1 HLVQVTGRVQEFTP
15 GGATAGSFS
24 STELSSVTSVT
35 DLGVGPAITPVQIGG
50 AGGLIPPTADLVA
63 GSLFYESLENMLVT
77 VKTPTAVGP
86 TNNFGEIFTV
96 VDNDNDP
103 SNGIG
108 GATGLTPRGNIL
120 LTPGQVA
127 FGDNDTVGG
136 DYNPERVQIDA
147 DTGIQTAAGNMSAF
161 VKPEVNVGAHLS
173 DVTGVVTYAFSNYQV
188 LATQPY
194 TVTQPS
200 TLVKETGT
208 LSGDNNHLV
217 IASYNAENLDPK
229 VEDVNKVDGHNS
241 SNVDDDVGAGRFDTI
256 ASQIF
261 DTLHAPDILAMQEV
275 QDEDGAE
282 ISSDTSAAGTLQLLV
297 DKLNARAAAAHSS
310 AHYSYV
316 DNPFINNNATGTA
329 NGG

>member
-161 VKPEVNVGAHLS
+161 VKPEVDVGAKLS
-173 DVTGVVTYAFSNYQV
+173 DVTGVVTYAFANYQV

-194 TVTQPS
+194 SVTQPS

-208 LSGDNNHLV
+208 LAGNSNHLL
-217 IASYNAENLDPK
+217 IASYNAENIDLKGPFDAGE
-229 VEDVNKVDGHNS
+229 VQRAGQAQAVNKFVDSALLSKPAAKIVVAGDLNEFQFEEPL
-241 SNVDDDVGAGRFDTI
+241 NV
-256 ASQIF
+256 
-261 DTLHAPDILAMQEV
+261 L
-275 QDEDGAE
+275 
-282 ISSDTSAAGTLQLLV
+282 
-297 DKLNARAAAAHSS
+297 K
-310 AHYSYV
+310 
-316 DNPFINNNATGTA
+316 GTA
-329 NGG
+329 SISNYDVPGTDPFDATPTYTPGGSQVLTDLQDLLPANERYDYVF